1 MNQLTGHYLAYELTT
16 HVRAK
21 LLQVFPAS
29 FSKIICHHITIDFN
43 PNQEIVDAFVR
54 SSSRSIVKVV
64 GTAEGDGV
72 QCLAVSI
79 NGQTARADG
88 SFYHITL
95 SVEPPHKP
103 VESNLLKDKVAKL
116 DEHVVL
122 EGSFQLLRK

>member
-1 MNQLTGHYLAYELTT
+1 MNNLPGHYFAYELTDKS
-16 HVRAK
+16 RAE
-21 LLQVFPAS
+21 LLQAFPPK
-29 FSKIICHHITIDFN
+29 FSKVICHHITIDFN
-43 PNQEIVDAFVR
+43 PTQDKLDAFL
-54 SSSRSIVKVV
+54 STGSKLAVKVV
-64 GTAEGDGV
+64 GIAVGNGV
-72 QCLAVSI
+72 QCLVVSI
-79 NGQTARADG
+79 NGHTNRLDG